1 MDLQMDGGMTCA
13 GLATLLAK
21 VVSDPANSESLY
33 QILGTYCHQ
42 CRNVLHTMKL
52 SLFLAQRSSPPAE
65 VDTWKKLETEYL
77 AVEHFFDRLQL
88 VCRPM
93 AVNPVRMP
101 FSLLVEDRLGD
112 WTTWLARRGQSL
124 DVTAPDEPAIGDYD
138 PARMAQGLDAFV
150 AWRGEAGRAGESA
163 RLRWGVDAGHFQLE
177 WTEPNPRDGSLSRRP
192 HDQPERLALPLLAR
206 VVTAHAGTL
215 DFDVQDVLQLRLRW
229 PLHVRRP
236 M

>member
-1 MDLQMDGGMTCA
+1 MDLQMVGGSPCA
-13 GLATLLAK
+13 GLATSLAK
-21 VVSDPANSESLY
+21 LVADPANSESLY

-42 CRNVLHTMKL
+42 SRNVLHTMKL

-65 VDTWKKLETEYL
+65 METWEKLERDYL

-101 FSLLVEDRLGD
+101 LSLLVEDRLED
-112 WTTWLARRGQSL
+112 WTNWLAERGQSL
-124 DVTAPDEPAIGDYD
+124 EVIAPDGPAIGDYD

-150 AWRGEAGRAGESA
+150 AWRGDVGRAGGSA
-163 RLRWGVDAGHFQLE
+163 RLQWGVEAGHFHLD
-177 WTEPNPRDGSLSRRP
+177 WAEPNARDQDPSGGCL
-192 HDQPERLALPLLAR
+192 DQPERLALPLLAR

-215 DFDVQDVLQLRLRW
+215 DFAVQDGLRLRLRW

-236 M
+236 